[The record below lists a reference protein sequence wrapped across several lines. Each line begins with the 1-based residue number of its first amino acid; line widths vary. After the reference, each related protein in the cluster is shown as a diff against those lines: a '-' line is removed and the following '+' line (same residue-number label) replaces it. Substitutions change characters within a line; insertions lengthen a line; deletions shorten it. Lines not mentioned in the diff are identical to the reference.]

1 MSDSPMNIEQVICDI
16 VVPSIYII
24 TCSWNENNKLDFV
37 LFYFM
42 LI

>member
-1 MSDSPMNIEQVICDI
+1 MNDSPMNIEQVICDI